1 MFPDDLTIE
10 GRPIRSVEVP
20 TPEETEREI
29 AQDMGADY
37 LLVRT
42 FLLFCNEGAI
52 TFDRE
57 LRLDCTEKK
66 NYFCQEYFLP
76 TSKSGDHCSAVS
88 DFTLIYGILVLV
100 WTGED
105 GEKRRKCK
113 PDLMLIK
120 EKQNLKE

>member
-1 MFPDDLTIE
+1 VSLLGSPFFSGFPFACHDIDASFDLKRHAFHMFPDDLTIE

-66 NYFCQEYFLP
+66 NYFCQE
-76 TSKSGDHCSAVS
+76 
-88 DFTLIYGILVLV
+88 
-100 WTGED
+100 
-105 GEKRRKCK
+105 
-113 PDLMLIK
+113 
-120 EKQNLKE
+120 